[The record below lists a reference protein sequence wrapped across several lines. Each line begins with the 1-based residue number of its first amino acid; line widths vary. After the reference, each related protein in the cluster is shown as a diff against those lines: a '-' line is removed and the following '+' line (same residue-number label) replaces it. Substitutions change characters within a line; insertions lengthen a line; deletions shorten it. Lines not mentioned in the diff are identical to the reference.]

1 VPGLPA
7 RTRFVLRRAIG
18 SLIAGAGS
26 RDAAQVA
33 FFLLMSFPALLL
45 LVVWGFSTALD
56 DPSIHEDVVDEILDA
71 FPLQDVDGRREVEE
85 LLDGVAGGAGRLGWL
100 SAIALIYA
108 ASGAV
113 GALRHAVG
121 QAWGEHD
128 PRPYAQGKALDIWLT
143 LVVAP
148 IAVFA
153 IGLSLGAVVPEALG
167 DDPVLS
173 GVTGLVATEVFP
185 LLLLFGVLVLIYRVL
200 PTSPVSLRAAA
211 GGALVAVICLR
222 LLRLAT
228 EGYFR
233 AVGGSSLYGAIS
245 ALLAASFSIYLAA
258 IVVVYGSH
266 VAAQLSRFPG
276 RADIERAMAT
286 GGVGRPLGRELLGF
300 LRGLFLRP
308 RRRRDG
314 RGT

>member
-7 RTRFVLRRAIG
+7 RTGFVLRRAIG
-18 SLIAGAGS
+18 SLIAKAGT

-33 FFLLMSFPALLL
+33 FFLLMSFPAVLL
-45 LVVWGFSTALD
+45 LVVWGLSTALD
-56 DPSIHEDVVDEILDA
+56 DPNIHQDVVDEILDA
-71 FPLQDVDGRREVEE
+71 FPLEDVDGRREIEE
-85 LLDGVAGGAGRLGWL
+85 LLDGAADGAGRLGWL
-100 SAIALIYA
+100 SAIAVIYA

-113 GALRHAVG
+113 GALRHAVA
-121 QAWGEHD
+121 QAWGTDD
-128 PRPYAQGKALDIWLT
+128 PRPYAQGKGLDIGLT

-148 IAVFA
+148 IALLA
-153 IGLSLGAVVPEALG
+153 LGLSFGGLVPEALG

-173 GVTGLVATEVFP
+173 GVAGIVVTEVLP
-185 LLLLFGVLVLIYRVL
+185 LLLLFGVLMLLFRVL

-228 EGYFR
+228 EAYFR
-233 AVGGSSLYGAIS
+233 AVGGSSVYGAIS

-266 VAAQLSRFPG
+266 VAAQLSRLPS

-286 GGVGRPLGRELLGF
+286 GGADRPLGRQLLGF
-300 LRGLFLRP
+300 LRGLVLRP
-308 RRRRDG
+308 RRRDG